1 MATQSPTYV
10 SGFGNSDVARQKK
23 TPGSPGSSKE
33 PSHAGPSSTVSPAQK
48 ATQFPGSY
56 PAQQKK
62 TPGSPGYSTTPSF
75 GGGSLKRKA
84 AKKLRAAKSLI
95 K

>member
-1 MATQSPTYV
+1 MAIESRSYV
-10 SGFGNSDVARQKK
+10 SGFGNSNVSKQKK

-33 PSHAGPSSTVSPAQK
+33 PSHAGPGSTVSPAQK
-48 ATQFPGSY
+48 ATQFPGSS
-56 PAQQKK
+56 PASQKK

-75 GGGSLKRKA
+75 GGGLKKKA
-84 AKKLRAAKSLI
+84 AKKLRAARRLI